1 RQGLP
6 RPEEVKPENAETVN
20 TERDTTP
27 EVDEGEQNQSQVQ
40 EQAKTESPRTAT
52 GKSGEKIDDF
62 GEVIQGAAKHRRA
75 HEVLTEDLNTD
86 LTPEDYRTQ
95 PFSKLFPKPDYEK
108 MAAEGTDNKTLAMLA
123 LLRDMI

>member
-1 RQGLP
+1 GGRYTTTGEVQGQSYEKGRQSASPEGVLRQGETFRGEQSYRELPAPERQGLP

-75 HEVLTEDLNTD
+75 
-86 LTPEDYRTQ
+86 
-95 PFSKLFPKPDYEK
+95 
-108 MAAEGTDNKTLAMLA
+108 
-123 LLRDMI
+123 